1 MTITAEHIEQSN
13 QIGQQTTDLMAM
25 LLRQNIVLTSLDNE
39 KSITQKIDVLTLI
52 RENLVKNIDIETLP
66 TDKDELAFMDLITNI
81 TEQIQIFEI
90 KIGRKKIE
98 NLRRA
103 GQNLAKK
110 QRYSMGI
117 FD

>member
-13 QIGQQTTDLMAM
+13 QFGQQTTDLMAM

-66 TDKDELAFMDLITNI
+66 TDKDELIFMDLISSI
-81 TEQIQIFEI
+81 TEQIQIFEVI
-90 KIGRKKIE
+90 IGRKNFE
-98 NLRRA
+98 NLRRIGRRF
-103 GQNLAKK
+103 GQKYQQSIDLV
-110 QRYSMGI
+110 S
-117 FD
+117 